1 MEAAL
6 SVARVYSLKIEENV
20 GYKSYYTWKAKEKL
34 IELLVK
40 CERVKEALLVARDY
54 FANLEEKVGYEK
66 YETWIAKKNAI
77 DVLLKHNQEEQ
88 ALSDSRLLFENV
100 KAPTHQHAIR
110 VKGQKEVQHSS
121 PEAKVQ
127 MSLVIAP

>member
-6 SVARVYSLKIEENV
+6 SVARVYSLKLQESV

-54 FANLEEKVGYEK
+54 FVNMEEKVGYEK
-66 YETWIAKKNAI
+66 YETWIANENVI
-77 DVLLKHNQEEQ
+77 DVLLQYN
-88 ALSDSRLLFENV
+88 
-100 KAPTHQHAIR
+100 
-110 VKGQKEVQHSS
+110 
-121 PEAKVQ
+121 
-127 MSLVIAP
+127 